1 MGTVISPSAQVM
13 SDPESD
19 DEDEL
24 VDGIS
29 WAEHRRYYDA
39 LPWYALPVSNLFS
52 DANLGAWSGISLVLF
67 AMKFFAVAAATTAT
81 VAALVLCVSVLTA
94 LLWFA
99 VFVLVGSKDHRLL
112 YREMR
117 FGKVLQ
123 TFWVGAIACTLG
135 VYAVRAV
142 IGAVMTLVP
151 FFSTPEEVLH
161 GGGGDYEDAYA
172 DADDAAGNPS
182 SPEAA
187 GNDVLVAFV
196 VAYLAAGLSEELAK
210 YFGIAMYYPPW
221 DLLEREGGG
230 DGSFRVSQPDKNV
243 GDHTTEK
250 GSTVP
255 EINARSRRR
264 VGCLSPAAG
273 WVVPVQNPRVAVY
286 LAFVVGL
293 GFSFTENIQYGAN
306 VYEAATAWGE
316 QGNVTMQ
323 RNVTLNPFPG
333 ALTFAT
339 EHGAILDKRD
349 AAAKTWSTILAVDA
363 SVADVRATER
373 DRPYARAATAL
384 ENAVAEEKRIAGVTE
399 VGRAGAAPDAEAEAE
414 TERVGEKPDQND
426 VLGSVLGSAAR
437 EVLEVVS
444 AAFLNWS
451 GVDER
456 VVQADV
462 DAALADA
469 LEETR
474 REAAGSVV
482 GESEDAAETSPR
494 FSGARE
500 TSDDA
505 SDERKDDDTS
515 SSSSFE
521 SRIGHSHNT
530 LVSSKPANSGGPD
543 VLSHSSSSSSSPR
556 GKKVLVEERGGIG
569 VVDIFGADVPED
581 VVREVV
587 DAGHE
592 VADLPEDWPNWEGQ
606 NVTVNITV
614 RRRPYTE
621 EAKWGAATT
630 VTLLRGAT
638 PMHAVWAGLT
648 STRYVSR
655 LWVERKSSS
664 DVFGA
669 IAWSWFYHGTFD
681 FAIMAAPALVQS
693 GADASY
699 VFVVLGTGFAVMI
712 WSWSHLVK
720 ATFALENNL
729 TRAGFAATRGGRGV
743 PRLGMCTGGDRR
755 LCCCV
760 CMPCVGALCPGMAE
774 WDDAGEA
781 DEEGGGYGATR

>member
-13 SDPESD
+13 SDPESE

-112 YREMR
+112 YRELP

-123 TFWVGAIACTLG
+123 TFWVGAIACPLG

-151 FFSTPEEVLH
+151 FFSTPEEVLY

-172 DADDAAGNPS
+172 DADDAAGS
-182 SPEAA
+182 SKTEAA

-196 VAYLAAGLSEELAK
+196 VAYLAAGLAEEMAK
-210 YFGIAMYYPPW
+210 YFGIARYYPTW
-221 DLLEREGGG
+221 DLLQREGGG
-230 DGSFRVSQPDKNV
+230 EGARVLQPDK
-243 GDHTTEK
+243 
-250 GSTVP
+250 GSITPGLVP
-255 EINARSRRR
+255 ELKGSRRR
-264 VGCLSPAAG
+264 VGCASPAAG
-273 WVVPVQNPRVAVY
+273 WFAPARNPRVVVY

-333 ALTFAT
+333 ALAFAT
-339 EHGAILDKRD
+339 EHGARSEKRD

-363 SVADVRATER
+363 SVADVRATG

-384 ENAVAEEKRIAGVTE
+384 DDAVAEEKRIAGLTE
-399 VGRAGAAPDAEAEAE
+399 VGRVGARPEAEAEAE
-414 TERVGEKPDQND
+414 AERVSKPDD

-474 REAAGSVV
+474 RETAGSRG
-482 GESEDAAETSPR
+482 GESEDAAETER
-494 FSGARE
+494 FSDADDV
-500 TSDDA
+500 SDDA

-515 SSSSFE
+515 PSPSFE

-530 LVSSKPANSGGPD
+530 LLSSGSANSDSD
-543 VLSHSSSSSSSPR
+543 VLSTSSPR

-581 VVREVV
+581 VVREVD

-592 VADLPEDWPNWEGQ
+592 LADLPEDWPNWEGQ
-606 NVTVNITV
+606 NVTVNLTV

-638 PMHAVWAGLT
+638 PMHAVWASLT

-729 TRAGFAATRGGRGV
+729 TRAGFAATRRGRGV

-774 WDDAGEA
+774 WDDTGET

>member
-1 MGTVISPSAQVM
+1 
-13 SDPESD
+13 
-19 DEDEL
+19 
-24 VDGIS
+24 
-29 WAEHRRYYDA
+29 
-39 LPWYALPVSNLFS
+39 
-52 DANLGAWSGISLVLF
+52 
-67 AMKFFAVAAATTAT
+67 
-81 VAALVLCVSVLTA
+81 
-94 LLWFA
+94 
-99 VFVLVGSKDHRLL
+99 
-112 YREMR
+112 
-117 FGKVLQ
+117 
-123 TFWVGAIACTLG
+123 
-135 VYAVRAV
+135 
-142 IGAVMTLVP
+142 
-151 FFSTPEEVLH
+151 
-161 GGGGDYEDAYA
+161 
-172 DADDAAGNPS
+172 
-182 SPEAA
+182 
-187 GNDVLVAFV
+187 
-196 VAYLAAGLSEELAK
+196 
-210 YFGIAMYYPPW
+210 
-221 DLLEREGGG
+221 
-230 DGSFRVSQPDKNV
+230 
-243 GDHTTEK
+243 
-250 GSTVP
+250 
-255 EINARSRRR
+255 
-264 VGCLSPAAG
+264 
-273 WVVPVQNPRVAVY
+273 VY

-363 SVADVRATER
+363 SVADVRATGR

-399 VGRAGAAPDAEAEAE
+399 VGRAGAAPDAEAEAEAEAE

-474 REAAGSVV
+474 REAAVGGV

-494 FSGARE
+494 FSGAHE

-530 LVSSKPANSGGPD
+530 LLSSKSANSGGPD
-543 VLSHSSSSSSSPR
+543 VLSHSDSSSSSPR

-581 VVREVV
+581 VVREVD

-655 LWVERKSSS
+655 LWVLRKSSS

-729 TRAGFAATRGGRGV
+729 TNAGFAATRGGRGV

-774 WDDAGEA
+774 WDDAGET
-781 DEEGGGYGATR
+781 DEEGGYGATR